1 MLTGETSLLDN
12 FGSFVHIFKAKASQ
26 IMNVINTSEADS
38 AYFEEMRC
46 EVKGRAGQEH
56 NKCQPRTTAQC
67 TASVGNTGVSAA
79 PVSEVQTV

>member
-1 MLTGETSLLDN
+1 MLTGETSLN
-12 FGSFVHIFKAKASQ
+12 I
-26 IMNVINTSEADS
+26 INASEADS

-67 TASVGNTGVSAA
+67 TASVGNTGVSEA
-79 PVSEVQTV
+79 PVEKFKPFEGNRTIACCWSLQSRV